1 MHSSPPHRS
10 CKTSSSKTRNPNP
23 PTTSSETILFDTKS
37 KNDRKKIILNGTN
50 DLPEFPEFR
59 KLEFEDKALLE
70 ALFKEMQPQ
79 ISELTFTNLYVWN
92 EAEPVQLS
100 RHNKTALIQRR
111 IRDGKN
117 VLLPPLVKEPIST
130 VEEDLRKAAVAS
142 HFEIILYGIDSNA
155 AGQLSA
161 RYRVEPD
168 RDNWDYVYLSSDLA
182 DLPGD
187 KYHSKRNFITR
198 CLAEHKCEYANLDA
212 SVVNDCLQLQ
222 TEWCNLRQCGSLPS
236 LEAENKAIKAI
247 FEKYAELAVFGGAV
261 YVDGQLEAFTL
272 AEPLNSDTAV
282 IHFEKANPQI
292 TGLYQLINQW
302 FCQNTLRA
310 FTYVN
315 REQDLGIPGLRKAKL
330 SYHPHH
336 MIEKYISTIA

>member
-1 MHSSPPHRS
+1 MGMR
-10 CKTSSSKTRNPNP
+10 T
-23 PTTSSETILFDTKS
+23 
-37 KNDRKKIILNGTN
+37 LNGL
-50 DLPEFPEFR
+50 DGLPEFPEFR
-59 KLEFEDKALLE
+59 KLAFEDKALLE
-70 ALFKEMQPQ
+70 ALFKELQPQ

-92 EAEPVQLS
+92 DAEPVQLS
-100 RHNKTALIQRR
+100 RRRETVLLQRGR
-111 IRDGKN
+111 IRDGRN
-117 VLLPPLVKEPIST
+117 VLLPPLTNVPIPI
-130 VEEDLRKAAVAS
+130 VLEDLDNAAVQNRS
-142 HFEIILYGIDSNA
+142 EMLLYGIDSYQ

-187 KYHSKRNFITR
+187 RYHSKRNFITR
-198 CLAEHKCEYANLDA
+198 CLGDHKCEYAKLDA

-222 TEWCNLRQCGSLPS
+222 TEWCNLRQCGSVPS
-236 LEAENKAIKAI
+236 LEAENKAIKTI
-247 FEKYAELAVFGGAV
+247 FDRYPQLDVFGGAV
-261 YVDGQLEAFTL
+261 YVDGKLEAFTL
-272 AEPLNSDTAV
+272 AEPLNNDTAV

-302 FCQNTLRA
+302 FCQNTLRT

>member
-1 MHSSPPHRS
+1 M
-10 CKTSSSKTRNPNP
+10 
-23 PTTSSETILFDTKS
+23 
-37 KNDRKKIILNGTN
+37 NGTN
-50 DLPEFPEFR
+50 DLPEFLEFR
-59 KLEFEDKALLE
+59 KLTFEDKALLE
-70 ALFKEMQPQ
+70 ALFKMMQPQ

-92 EAEPVQLS
+92 ETEPVQVS
-100 RHNKTALIQRR
+100 RHNKTTLLQRR

-117 VLLPPLVKEPIST
+117 VLLPPLTDEPIPA
-130 VEEDLRKAAVAS
+130 VLEDLRKAAVENRS
-142 HFEIILYGIDSNA
+142 EILLYGIDSKQ

-187 KYHSKRNFITR
+187 RYHSKRNFITR
-198 CLAEHKCEYANLDA
+198 CLVDHKCEYAKLDA

-222 TEWCNLRQCGSLPS
+222 TEWCNLRQCGSAPG
-236 LEAENKAIKAI
+236 LEAENQAIKTI
-247 FEKYAELAVFGGAV
+247 FDRYPQLGVFGGAV
-261 YVDGQLEAFTL
+261 YVDDKLEAFTL
-272 AEPLNSDTAV
+272 AEPLNNDTAV

-315 REQDLGIPGLRKAKL
+315 REQDLGIQGLRKAKL

-336 MIEKYISTIA
+336 MIEKYISKIA

>member
-1 MHSSPPHRS
+1 
-10 CKTSSSKTRNPNP
+10 
-23 PTTSSETILFDTKS
+23 
-37 KNDRKKIILNGTN
+37 LNGTN
-50 DLPEFPEFR
+50 DIPEFPEFR
-59 KLEFEDKALLE
+59 KLTFEDKALLE

-100 RHNKTALIQRR
+100 RHNKTAWIQRRR

-117 VLLPPLVKEPIST
+117 VLLPPLKNEPIPT
-130 VEEDLRKAAVAS
+130 VQEDLRKAAVENHS
-142 HFEIILYGIDSNA
+142 EILLYGIDSKQ

-198 CLAEHKCEYANLDA
+198 CLADHKCEYAKLDA

-222 TEWCNLRQCGSLPS
+222 TEWCNLRRCDSVSG
-236 LEAENKAIKAI
+236 LEAENKAIKTI
-247 FEKYAELAVFGGAV
+247 FENYPRLGVFGGGV
-261 YVDGQLEAFTL
+261 YVDSELEAFTL
-272 AEPLNSDTAV
+272 AEPLNNDTAV
-282 IHFEKANPQI
+282 IHFEKANPEI

-302 FCQNTLRA
+302 FCQNALRT

-315 REQDLGIPGLRKAKL
+315 REQDLGIQGLRKAKL

-336 MIEKYISTIA
+336 MIEKYIVTIT

>member
-1 MHSSPPHRS
+1 M
-10 CKTSSSKTRNPNP
+10 
-23 PTTSSETILFDTKS
+23 
-37 KNDRKKIILNGTN
+37 NGTN

-59 KLEFEDKALLE
+59 KLTFEDKALLE

-111 IRDGKN
+111 RVRDGKN
-117 VLLPPLVKEPIST
+117 VLLPPLANEPIPT
-130 VEEDLRKAAVAS
+130 VQEDLKKAVVANHS
-142 HFEIILYGIDSNA
+142 EILLYGIDSKV

-168 RDNWDYVYLSSDLA
+168 RDNWDYVYLTSDLA

-198 CLAEHKCEYANLDA
+198 CLADHKCEYTKLDA
-212 SVVNDCLQLQ
+212 SVVTDALQLQ
-222 TEWCNLRQCGSLPS
+222 TEWCNLRQCGSVLS
-236 LEAENKAIKAI
+236 LEAENKAIKTV
-247 FEKYAELAVFGGAV
+247 FDKYPQLAVFGGAV
-261 YVDGQLEAFTL
+261 YVDSKLEAFAL
-272 AEPLNSDTAV
+272 AEPLNNDTAV
-282 IHFEKANPQI
+282 MHFEKANPQI

-302 FCQNTLRA
+302 FCQNTLRT

>member
-1 MHSSPPHRS
+1 M
-10 CKTSSSKTRNPNP
+10 
-23 PTTSSETILFDTKS
+23 
-37 KNDRKKIILNGTN
+37 NGTN

-92 EAEPVQLS
+92 GAEPVQLS
-100 RHNKTALIQRR
+100 RYDKTILMQRR
-111 IRDGKN
+111 KIPEGKN
-117 VLLPPLVKEPIST
+117 VLLPPLTKEPIPILL
-130 VEEDLRKAAVAS
+130 EELRKAAVGS
-142 HFEIILYGIDSNA
+142 RFEILLYGIDSI
-155 AGQLSA
+155 AGELSG

-198 CLAEHKCEYANLDA
+198 CLAEHKCEYVNLDA

-222 TEWCNLRQCGSLPS
+222 TEWCNLRQCGSIPS

-247 FEKYAELAVFGGAV
+247 FEKYAQLAVFGGAV
-261 YVDGQLEAFTL
+261 YVDGKLEAFTL
-272 AEPLNSDTAV
+272 AESLNSDTAV
-282 IHFEKANPQI
+282 THFEKANPQI
-292 TGLYQLINQW
+292 TGLYQLINQL
-302 FCQNTLRA
+302 FCQNKLRA

-336 MIEKYISTIA
+336 MVEKYISTIA

>member
-1 MHSSPPHRS
+1 MY
-10 CKTSSSKTRNPNP
+10 
-23 PTTSSETILFDTKS
+23 
-37 KNDRKKIILNGTN
+37 
-50 DLPEFPEFR
+50 DLPEFLESR
-59 KLEFEDKALLE
+59 KLTFEDKTLLE

-79 ISELTFTNLYVWN
+79 ISELTFTNLYAWN

-100 RHNKTALIQRR
+100 RHNETALLQRRR

-117 VLLPPLVKEPIST
+117 VLLPPLTNEPIPT
-130 VEEDLRKAAVAS
+130 VLETLRKAAAENGS
-142 HFEIILYGIDSNA
+142 GLLLYGIDSKQ

-198 CLAEHKCEYANLDA
+198 CLADHKCEYAKLDA

-222 TEWCNLRQCGSLPS
+222 TEWCNLRQCASEPS

-247 FEKYAELAVFGGAV
+247 FERYPRLNVFGGAV
-261 YVDGQLEAFTL
+261 YVDGKLEAFTL
-272 AEPLNSDTAV
+272 AEPLNNDTAV

-302 FCQNTLRA
+302 FCQNTLRT

-315 REQDLGIPGLRKAKL
+315 REQDLGILGLRKAKL
-330 SYHPHH
+330 SYRPHH
-336 MIEKYISTIA
+336 MIEKYVTRVA

>member
-1 MHSSPPHRS
+1 M
-10 CKTSSSKTRNPNP
+10 
-23 PTTSSETILFDTKS
+23 
-37 KNDRKKIILNGTN
+37 NGTN
-50 DLPEFPEFR
+50 DIPEFPEFR
-59 KLEFEDKALLE
+59 KLTFEDKALLE

-111 IRDGKN
+111 RIRDGKN
-117 VLLPPLVKEPIST
+117 VLLPPLTNEPIPT
-130 VEEDLRKAAVAS
+130 VQEDLRKAAVANHS
-142 HFEIILYGIDSNA
+142 EILLYGIDSKQ

-198 CLAEHKCEYANLDA
+198 CLADHKCEYAKLDA

-222 TEWCNLRQCGSLPS
+222 TEWCNLRQCGSVPS
-236 LEAENKAIKAI
+236 LEAENKAIKTI
-247 FEKYAELAVFGGAV
+247 FDKYPQLAVFGGAV
-261 YVDGQLEAFTL
+261 YVDGKLEAFTL
-272 AEPLNSDTAV
+272 AESLNNDTAV

-302 FCQNTLRA
+302 LCQNTLRT

-336 MIEKYISTIA
+336 MIEKYSVTVT